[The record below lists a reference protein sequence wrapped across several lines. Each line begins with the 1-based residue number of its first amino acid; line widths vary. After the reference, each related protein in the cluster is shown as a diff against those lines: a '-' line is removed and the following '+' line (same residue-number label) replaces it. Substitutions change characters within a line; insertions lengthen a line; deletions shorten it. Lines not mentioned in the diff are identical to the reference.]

1 MTEPRRDRWGRYL
14 LPDPVTGEERAWTR
28 ATTLANTLSDPWGLV
43 DWKLRM
49 AVKGVATRDDLR
61 ALAAA
66 LPLDTGKKQLNE
78 VAQDAIEYAG
88 GSSGRNMGTALH
100 EWTAQW
106 DRDEAPEVPPP
117 WDRDLMAYDAA
128 LGRHGIKVWPDA
140 VEQIVCLPDLGV
152 AGTLDRIVHWPPEGY
167 IADVKTGADL
177 SYSWLEIAVQLALYA
192 NAPWIWNERAEE
204 WEAKGAVNT
213 TQGLVMHL
221 PVGQARCDLFWVD
234 LEIGW
239 EAVTLAV
246 DVREWRKRKD
256 ISRPFGV
263 DLLGRSPVQPVL
275 DLAGEGNGAPAA
287 HDSSRDKHSSPAETS
302 PAAAGATESDA
313 PAETVARG
321 GHRESGGEAAK
332 SREGDGLD
340 PAHETEGAGVTAAR
354 GAPVPAGDHDP
365 RLYVGSAV
373 TDETAPEGPP
383 PGVPVR

>member
-1 MTEPRRDRWGRYL
+1 MSEPRRDRWGRYL
-14 LPDPVTGEERAWTR
+14 LPDPTTGEERAWTR

-61 ALAAA
+61 ALASA

-78 VAQDAIEYAG
+78 VAEDAIEYAG

-100 EWTAQW
+100 EWSAQS
-106 DRDEAPEVPPP
+106 DRGEAPEVPSP
-117 WDRDLMAYDAA
+117 WDLDLEAYHAA
-128 LGRHGIKVWPDA
+128 LSLHGVRVIPTL
-140 VEQIVCLPDLGV
+140 VERIVCIPDLGI
-152 AGTLDRIVHWPPEGY
+152 AGTFDRIVVWDPRAY

-177 SYSWLEIAVQLALYA
+177 SYGWLEIAVQLALYA
-192 NAPWIWNERAEE
+192 NAEWIWNPA
-204 WEAKGAVNT
+204 AGAWDSAQPVDR

-221 PVGQARCDLFWVD
+221 PVGQARCELFWVN

-275 DLAGEGNGAPAA
+275 DLPAA
-287 HDSSRDKHSSPAETS
+287 
-302 PAAAGATESDA
+302 
-313 PAETVARG
+313 
-321 GHRESGGEAAK
+321 
-332 SREGDGLD
+332 
-340 PAHETEGAGVTAAR
+340 ETEGAGVNRTLVAAP
-354 GAPVPAGDHDP
+354 APAGVDI
-365 RLYVGSAV
+365 RGSIGGIV
-373 TDETAPEGPP
+373 DDETDIPP
-383 PGVPVR
+383 V

>member
-14 LPDPVTGEERAWTR
+14 LPDPTTGEERAWTR

-61 ALAAA
+61 ALASA

-100 EWTAQW
+100 EWTAQD
-106 DRDEAPEVPPP
+106 DRNEDPDVPPP
-117 WDRDLMAYDAA
+117 WDRDLAAYRAT
-128 LGRHGIKVWPDA
+128 LELHGVRVYPNF
-140 VEQIVCLPDLGV
+140 VERIVCIPDLGV
-152 AGTLDRIVHWPPEGY
+152 AGTFDRIVLWPPEAY
-167 IADVKTGADL
+167 IADVKTAAGLD
-177 SYSWLEIAVQLALYA
+177 YSWLEIAVQLALYA
-192 NAPWIWNERAEE
+192 NAEWMWNPNGDRVDGLPGGGT
-204 WEAKGAVNT
+204 WEPMPPVDR

-256 ISRPFGV
+256 ISRPFGT

-275 DLAGEGNGAPAA
+275 DLAGDDGASGIA
-287 HDSSRDKHSSPAETS
+287 SSVDPVSSTKNS
-302 PAAAGATESDA
+302 PAAASATRSDGL
-313 PAETVARG
+313 RDQ
-321 GHRESGGEAAK
+321 GGEETPT
-332 SREGDGLD
+332 S
-340 PAHETEGAGVTAAR
+340 PAPGPATSTVGASST
-354 GAPVPAGDHDP
+354 PAGDEH
-365 RLYVGSAV
+365 R
-373 TDETAPEGPP
+373 
-383 PGVPVR
+383 

>member
-61 ALAAA
+61 ALASA

-100 EWTAQW
+100 EWTAQS
-106 DRDEAPEVPPP
+106 DRGEAPEVPSP
-117 WDRDLMAYDAA
+117 WDRDLEAYRAA
-128 LGRHGIKVWPDA
+128 LDLYSVRIVPGL
-140 VEQIVCLPDLGV
+140 VEQIVCIPDLGV
-152 AGTLDRIVHWPPEGY
+152 AGTFDRIVLWDPEAY
-167 IADVKTGADL
+167 IADVKTAASLD
-177 SYSWLEIAVQLALYA
+177 YSWLEIAVQLAIYA
-192 NAPWIWNERAEE
+192 NATHIWNETAEA
-204 WEAKGAVNT
+204 WEPAQPPNQS
-213 TQGLVMHL
+213 QGLVMHL

-256 ISRPFGV
+256 IARPFGV

-275 DLAGEGNGAPAA
+275 DLAGDSAMGGSPEGTAGDGPPSPVE
-287 HDSSRDKHSSPAETS
+287 DSPA
-302 PAAAGATESDA
+302 D
-313 PAETVARG
+313 
-321 GHRESGGEAAK
+321 
-332 SREGDGLD
+332 
-340 PAHETEGAGVTAAR
+340 ETEGAPTAL
-354 GAPVPAGDHDP
+354 APAGVPAGESD
-365 RLYVGSAV
+365 A
-373 TDETAPEGPP
+373 
-383 PGVPVR
+383 

>member
-1 MTEPRRDRWGRYL
+1 VTEPRRDRWGRYL

-61 ALAAA
+61 ALASA

-100 EWTAQW
+100 EWTAQS
-106 DRDEAPEVPPP
+106 DRGEDPVVPSP
-117 WDRDLMAYDAA
+117 WDRDLEAYHAA
-128 LGRHGIKVWPDA
+128 LGLHGVRVYPNF
-140 VEQIVCLPDLGV
+140 VEQIVCIPDLGI
-152 AGTLDRIVHWPPEGY
+152 AGTFDRIVLWPPGAY

-177 SYSWLEIAVQLALYA
+177 SYSWLEIAVQEALYA
-192 NAPWIWNERAEE
+192 NAEYLWDADAET
-204 WEAKGAVNT
+204 WGPIDPPVDKS
-213 TQGLVMHL
+213 QGLVMHL

-275 DLAGEGNGAPAA
+275 DLAGSDARGKAVDAPGARDAGNTGVPRPVSEPAEDLAGDGADRPANPAA
-287 HDSSRDKHSSPAETS
+287 PEVLDTPGSPSPVKDSPADS
-302 PAAAGATESDA
+302 QK
-313 PAETVARG
+313 RI
-321 GHRESGGEAAK
+321 
-332 SREGDGLD
+332 
-340 PAHETEGAGVTAAR
+340 ETEGAGVTALVA
-354 GAPVPAGDHDP
+354 APAPAGDGAD
-365 RLYVGSAV
+365 G
-373 TDETAPEGPP
+373 
-383 PGVPVR
+383 

>member
-61 ALAAA
+61 ALASA

-100 EWTAQW
+100 EWTAQR
-106 DRDEAPEVPPP
+106 DRGEEPDVPPP
-117 WDRDLMAYDAA
+117 WDLDLAAYRAA
-128 LGRHGIKVWPDA
+128 LGVHGVQVYPHL
-140 VEQIVCLPDLGV
+140 VEDIVCIPDLGV
-152 AGTLDRIVHWPPEGY
+152 AGTFDRIVQWPPGAY

-177 SYSWLEIAVQLALYA
+177 NYSWLEIAVQEALYA
-192 NAPWIWNERAEE
+192 NAEYLWDDDDER
-204 WEAKGAVNT
+204 WVDMPPVDR

-221 PVGQARCDLFWVD
+221 PVGQARCDLYWVD

-275 DLAGEGNGAPAA
+275 DLAGEGRGAPAA
-287 HDSSRDKHSSPAETS
+287 PDSSRGQHASPVEDS
-302 PAAAGATESDA
+302 PAAAARAESDA
-313 PAETVARG
+313 VTPMEPA
-321 GHRESGGEAAK
+321 
-332 SREGDGLD
+332 D
-340 PAHETEGAGVTAAR
+340 ETEGAGVTAAR
-354 GAPVPAGDHDP
+354 GAPAPAGDDP
-365 RLYVGSAV
+365 
-373 TDETAPEGPP
+373 
-383 PGVPVR
+383 VPDLPDPMQVSP

>member
-1 MTEPRRDRWGRYL
+1 VTEPRRDRWGRYL
-14 LPDPVTGEERAWTR
+14 LPDPETGEERAWTR

-100 EWTAQW
+100 EWTAQS
-106 DRDEAPEVPPP
+106 DRGEAPEVPSP
-117 WDRDLMAYDAA
+117 WDHDLEAYHAA
-128 LGRHGIKVWPDA
+128 LELYGVMTYPRW
-140 VEQIVCLPDLGV
+140 VERIVCIPDLGV
-152 AGTLDRIVHWPPEGY
+152 AGTFDRIVHWPSKLY
-167 IADVKTGADL
+167 IADVKTGAALD
-177 SYSWLEIAVQLALYA
+177 YSWLEIAVQEALYA
-192 NAPWIWNERAEE
+192 NAEYLWDAEAE
-204 WEAKGAVNT
+204 TWGPIDPPVDR

-221 PVGQARCDLFWVD
+221 PVGQARCELFWVD

-246 DVREWRKRKD
+246 DMREWRKRKD

-275 DLAGEGNGAPAA
+275 DLAGTEDGTPDAREPRAASGSEG
-287 HDSSRDKHSSPAETS
+287 SSPAVPVEDS
-302 PAAAGATESDA
+302 PAAAGATE
-313 PAETVARG
+313 
-321 GHRESGGEAAK
+321 
-332 SREGDGLD
+332 
-340 PAHETEGAGVTAAR
+340 TEGASVALAAP
-354 GAPVPAGDHDP
+354 APVGD
-365 RLYVGSAV
+365 
-373 TDETAPEGPP
+373 
-383 PGVPVR
+383 GVDG

>member
-14 LPDPVTGEERAWTR
+14 LPDPTTGEERAWTR

-61 ALAAA
+61 ALASA

-100 EWTAQW
+100 EWTAQS
-106 DRDEAPEVPPP
+106 DRGEDPTVLPP
-117 WDRDLMAYDAA
+117 WDVNLELYHAQ
-128 LGRHGIKVWPDA
+128 LEIHGVRPIGGL
-140 VEQIVCLPDLGV
+140 VEQIVCIPDLGI
-152 AGTLDRIVHWPPEGY
+152 AGTFDRIVQWDPGWY
-167 IADVKTGADL
+167 IADVKTGANLD
-177 SYSWLEIAVQLALYA
+177 YSWLEIAVQLALYA
-192 NAPWIWNERAEE
+192 NAEYLWDAFTEQWTPMHP
-204 WEAKGAVNT
+204 VNKS
-213 TQGLVMHL
+213 QGLVIHL
-221 PVGQARCDLFWVD
+221 PVEAARCDLYWVD

-275 DLAGEGNGAPAA
+275 DLAGDGDHGKPASA
-287 HDSSRDKHSSPAETS
+287 SPVEDS
-302 PAAAGATESDA
+302 PAAATDEPEPT
-313 PAETVARG
+313 PAQ
-321 GHRESGGEAAK
+321 
-332 SREGDGLD
+332 
-340 PAHETEGAGVTAAR
+340 ETEGAGVTALVATP
-354 GAPVPAGDHDP
+354 ASAGD
-365 RLYVGSAV
+365 GA
-373 TDETAPEGPP
+373 
-383 PGVPVR
+383 